1 MELKKKIKVIHFLAS
16 PVIGGVEKLV
26 LTLGANINK
35 HRFDLI
41 LGIFVYNEATKNPL
55 YNEAKAAGL
64 QVEIIRINRHAYGL
78 SQLADIYRIIAKH
91 KPDIIH
97 THGYKTNL
105 IGLAFAKFKGIRIVT
120 TCHGWLTSE
129 NKKTNAL
136 NKLSTI
142 CLKFFDNV
150 IAVSDEMKSILI
162 NCDVPISKIVLL
174 RNMPAISRSSA
185 HQEKENLRYVLNLPP
200 KSKLIGF
207 VGRLEKIKGCD
218 QFVEAAALAARTL
231 QQCHFIMVGDG
242 SQKEL
247 LENRVKALGIGKYV
261 HFLGYVEHTEHIF
274 EDLDVYILPSRNE
287 GLPLSLLEAMYFR
300 IPIIASAVG
309 GIPDVIRDGISGRLV
324 PPNEPQKLA
333 LAIIEALQS
342 YSKSENMALEAK
354 RIVDEEFSIEKW
366 VSRIENIYLEMVY
379 RHQNNFKTV
388 WGIIEK

>member
-1 MELKKKIKVIHFLAS
+1 MDLKKKIKVIHLLAS

-26 LTLGANINK
+26 LTLGAHINK
-35 HRFDLI
+35 QCFDLI
-41 LGIFVYNEATKNPL
+41 LGIFVYNEATQNPL

-64 QVEIIRINRHAYGL
+64 NVEIIRINRHAFGL
-78 SQLADIYRIIAKH
+78 SQIFDIYRVIAKH

-105 IGLAFAKFKGIRIVT
+105 LGFAFAKYKGIRIVT
-120 TCHGWLTSE
+120 TCHGWLTSG
-129 NKKTNAL
+129 NKKTNVF

-142 CLKFFDNV
+142 CLKFFDTV
-150 IAVSDEMKSILI
+150 ITVSDQMQSMLI
-162 NCDVPISKIVLL
+162 NSGVPVSKMVIL

-185 HQEKENLRYVLNLPP
+185 RIEKENLRYVLNLPP

-218 QFVEAAALAARTL
+218 QFVEAAAIAARKL
-231 QQCHFIMVGDG
+231 QDCHFIIVGDG

-247 LENRVKALGIGKYV
+247 LENRVKVLGVDKYI
-261 HFLGYVEHTEHIF
+261 HFLGYVEHTDPIF

-309 GIPDVIRDGISGRLV
+309 GVPEVIRDGISGRLI

-333 LAIIEALQS
+333 SAILEALQS
-342 YSKSENMALEAK
+342 YPKSVDMARAAK
-354 RIVDEEFSIEKW
+354 RIVDEKFSIEKW
-366 VSRIENIYLEMVY
+366 VRRIENIYLEMVY
-379 RHQNNFKTV
+379 RQQDNFKAV
-388 WGIIEK
+388 WGIIKK